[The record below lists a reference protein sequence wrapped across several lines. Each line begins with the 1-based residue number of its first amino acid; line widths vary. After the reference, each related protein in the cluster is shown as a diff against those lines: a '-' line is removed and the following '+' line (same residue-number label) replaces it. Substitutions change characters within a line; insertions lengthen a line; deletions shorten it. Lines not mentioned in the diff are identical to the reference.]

1 MMTLRCTQKLLER
14 LSLSGNLD
22 APETLSPTPVLGDWY
37 ATILFTRPSQLILAV
52 NEKSRLCL
60 LLPARELSTLAP
72 RFCVEAA
79 ELLQRIG
86 VSEEAVEHEVQEM
99 SPLTLASTRVL
110 SETGTSVSRS
120 VLGSMNDFTRMVKF
134 SLQRREWPLLD
145 LSEQMC
151 ETPCGPLQ
159 MRSPKEVA
167 RELLVAE
174 ATMRRGH

>member
-1 MMTLRCTQKLLER
+1 MILRCTQKLLGR
-14 LSLSGNLD
+14 LSLPDNLD
-22 APETLSPTPVLGDWY
+22 ASQTLTPSPVLGDWY

-52 NEKSRLCL
+52 SEKSRLCL

-72 RFCVEAA
+72 RFRIEVA
-79 ELLQRIG
+79 ELLRRIG
-86 VSEEAVEHEVQEM
+86 ASEEEIEREVQEM
-99 SPLTLASTRVL
+99 SPLTFASTKVL
-110 SETGTSVSRS
+110 SDTGTSVNRS

-167 RELLVAE
+167 RELL
-174 ATMRRGH
+174 RGV